1 MIVGSAI
8 LSPSAA
14 WSRKVCAG
22 ICMEYVPSYLPRVT
36 PPQLDT
42 LWFLVPGS
50 RKTAKHP
57 QLLTRAKQ
65 RWQLAAAGSL
75 RDISTHSMVWAFWCV
90 HCSPTRRGLGANVY
104 YESQWI
110 SCVQVQESPSPD
122 REILTPSILY
132 KFYPFSP
139 AGCGWLRLVRT
150 LQHFQYILLFMF
162 TEDCGHR
169 LDPITR
175 QNMESAIFKFA
186 NWTDFVWI
194 VSAVR
199 VWNLFIDIYSSG
211 ARLGPVIHHSVLV
224 QNCRICKTRINLS
237 VVNSGLIPQDQF
249 LTPVSL
255 HCNLHSKSHRT
266 LCQLGVNKEMWG
278 IWAVCSNLNTW
289 NA

>member
-1 MIVGSAI
+1 MILGHCPLVVDDTRLILGVDSVVAI
-8 LSPSAA
+8 NNLPHFGVLTHKSWLSGQQYSHHLQRGLGRYSVPLS
-14 WSRKVCAG
+14 AG

-57 QLLTRAKQ
+57 QLLTRVKQ
-65 RWQLAAAGSL
+65 RWQLVAAGSL

-139 AGCGWLRLVRT
+139 AGCGWLWLVRT

-162 TEDCGHR
+162 TEHCGHR

-194 VSAVR
+194 V
-199 VWNLFIDIYSSG
+199 
-211 ARLGPVIHHSVLV
+211 
-224 QNCRICKTRINLS
+224 
-237 VVNSGLIPQDQF
+237 
-249 LTPVSL
+249 
-255 HCNLHSKSHRT
+255 
-266 LCQLGVNKEMWG
+266 
-278 IWAVCSNLNTW
+278 
-289 NA
+289 